1 MFECSEEVMTKR
13 LLQRGQSSGRVDDNA
28 ETIRKRLVT
37 FREETLPVIQHYSK
51 QDKVAKVKRWSCWLT
66 GEGPGR
72 GEGGGE
78 GRRKGNIPC
87 LIHEILLILPLQLS
101 YLMFYISDIQK
112 LSLSVGSDST
122 YVHHA
127 PGMIQECVCRYA

>member
-66 GEGPGR
+66 WRGPREGGR
-72 GEGGGE
+72 GRGGE
-78 GRRKGNIPC
+78 EEGE
-87 LIHEILLILPLQLS
+87 H
-101 YLMFYISDIQK
+101 
-112 LSLSVGSDST
+112 SLFDS
-122 YVHHA
+122 
-127 PGMIQECVCRYA
+127 